1 MFATIALATLLATT
15 PDAAAQACQALTD
28 VPASTQ
34 VAWINRR
41 SRRVP
46 SGKVIE
52 VVRVSD
58 LRSWIRENGADETR
72 LIQGL
77 GMAPRKGALLRA
89 TNTRSPSLMCRRSG
103 CAGRFPVRPMVPTAM
118 ASLSAET
125 RMQATRPPQA
135 RLHGLRVHA
144 RHRCI
149 EPWTRRV
156 PHPMVGSKRVGILR
170 DAMDRFIAGAVMRRR
185 LLSRSGPMRRHA
197 VWCVRRPST
206 CGPA

>member
-34 VAWINRR
+34 VAWISRR

-77 GMAPRKGALLRA
+77 GMAPRKGGFASRYEYKVTIFDVQAEWL
-89 TNTRSPSLMCRRSG
+89 CRPIPGAADGADSDGVAVCGDADAKPLGHHKPGYTG
-103 CAGRFPVRPMVPTAM
+103 CGYTLDTA
-118 ASLSAET
+118 ASNRGLDVFRIRWSEASAWGFCV
-125 RMQATRPPQA
+125 MP
-135 RLHGLRVHA
+135 L
-144 RHRCI
+144 
-149 EPWTRRV
+149 
-156 PHPMVGSKRVGILR
+156 
-170 DAMDRFIAGAVMRRR
+170 DRFIAGA
-185 LLSRSGPMRRHA
+185 
-197 VWCVRRPST
+197 
-206 CGPA
+206 